1 MDDGWQEMNDGGQGM
16 DDDGFKDCIEV
27 ADEEIIPDHIKRVL
41 ELRNNMDIDCPLI
54 KGIVENAWGK
64 IIIYTFIVNQYL
76 YN

>member
-1 MDDGWQEMNDGGQGM
+1 MDDGWQEMNYGGQGM

-27 ADEEIIPDHIKRVL
+27 ADEEIIHHIKRVL